1 MIVGLFVRH
10 YKSYKATHFI
20 PITRSRKNLAIY
32 IGANGVGKSAILDA
46 LDKYFNGGVWTI
58 NSSARADGG
67 LGGDD
72 KVPFIAPVFLVP
84 KEKITNATAQQQA
97 DQLHGAIIDFLKD
110 DLSKL
115 SSPSLQEFR
124 RFALDMLKEAGDDYY
139 IIVIGKNSTDQG
151 RIFLGPFE
159 RQQGIRDALKLED
172 HGHATEALKK
182 VDEFIAS
189 FYSYF
194 YIPVEV
200 DTATYTKLEQQQIQ
214 KLLDDDILSAVS
226 KAIGKTTVAQINDNL
241 RIYLEEI
248 HGHIESYRY
257 KGTYRDQITI
267 KDLTDKVF
275 DAFFSTKV
283 LHKTSAGSNIPVSS
297 LSSGEKRQAL
307 IETIYSLLKRSSDR
321 KSQLI
326 IAIDEPDASLHA
338 SACHDQFERV
348 SSFSSLTNPSAQV
361 LLTTHW
367 YGFLPLARDGEAH
380 SISNEHGK
388 LSISTI
394 DLLSFRESV
403 KDLKKM
409 SKGEIPADVS
419 MKSYNDLV
427 QSIFSAVMRDEPY
440 NWIICEGL
448 SDKLYIENFLGP
460 LIEDKKIRVLPVG
473 GYADVARIHERLA
486 VPMDESE
493 FRGKIKGKVLCLVD
507 TDREAPAFKASSARN
522 LYFKRM
528 IYDAKVQDVVL
539 VEADSNM
546 RSPET
551 AIEASL
557 DPAIYCSVL
566 KAISQSNSPRK
577 VAAALIVA
585 GSDVNASA
593 KVSQDALDLKK
604 SQMQQLNVLF
614 ETGADKVAF
623 AREYCEISDVSSR
636 PSWADQVAAI
646 FEQKV

>member
-1 MIVGLFVRH
+1 MLVGLFVRH
-10 YKSYKATHFI
+10 YKSYKATHFV
-20 PITRSRKNLAIY
+20 PITRGRKNLAIY

-46 LDKYFNGGVWTI
+46 LDKYFNGGAWTI

-72 KVPFIAPVFLVP
+72 KVPYIAPVFLIP
-84 KEKITNATAQQQA
+84 KSKITNTLAQAQA
-97 DQLHGAIIDFLKD
+97 AQLHDAIVDFLRG
-110 DLSKL
+110 DLPKL
-115 SSPSLQEFR
+115 APQSLQEFR
-124 RFALDMLKEAGDDYY
+124 RFALDMLKEAGDNHYL
-139 IIVIGKNSTDQG
+139 IVIGKNSADQG

-159 RQQGIRDALKLED
+159 RQQGVRDALKLQDQD
-172 HGHATEALKK
+172 HVTQVLKK
-182 VDEFIAS
+182 LDEFVAN

-214 KLLDDDILSAVS
+214 KLLDDDVLSAVS
-226 KAIGKTTVAQINDNL
+226 RAIGKPTVRQINENL
-241 RIYLEEI
+241 RRYLEEI
-248 HGHIESYRY
+248 HGHIDSYRY

-283 LHKTSAGSNIPVSS
+283 LHKMSAGSNIPVSS

-348 SSFSSLTNPSAQV
+348 SSFSNLTNPSAQV

-388 LSISTI
+388 LSIATI

-403 KDLKKM
+403 KDLKKTT
-409 SKGEIPADVS
+409 KGEIPADVS

-427 QSIFSAVMRDEPY
+427 QSIFSAVMREDPY

-460 LIEDKKIRVLPVG
+460 LIDEKKIRVLPVG
-473 GYADVARIHERLA
+473 GYVDVARIHERLS
-486 VPMDESE
+486 VPMDEPE

-507 TDREAPAFKASSARN
+507 TDREAPAFKASSAKN

-528 IYDAKVQDVVL
+528 IYSNKSQDVVL
-539 VEADSNM
+539 VPAESNM

-557 DPAIYCSVL
+557 HPAIYCSVL
-566 KAISQSNSPRK
+566 KAMSESDSPKK
-577 VAAALIVA
+577 VAAALIIT
-585 GSDVNASA
+585 GSDINAGA
-593 KVSQDALDLKK
+593 KVSHDALDLKK
-604 SQMQQLNVLF
+604 SQVQQLDILF

-623 AREYCEISDVSSR
+623 ARQYCAISDANSR
-636 PSWADQVAAI
+636 PSWAHEVAAI
-646 FEQKV
+646 FN

>member
-1 MIVGLFVRH
+1 MLVGLFVRH

-46 LDKYFNGGVWTI
+46 LDKYFNGGAWSI

-84 KEKITNATAQQQA
+84 RAKITNPHIEQVAAR
-97 DQLHGAIIDFLKD
+97 LHGAIVAFLND
-110 DLSKL
+110 DSWKL
-115 SSPSLQEFR
+115 SSQSLQEFR
-124 RFALDMLKEAGDDYY
+124 RFAVEMLKEAGDAYY
-139 IIVIGKNSTDQG
+139 MIVIGKNFTDQG

-159 RQQGIRDALKLED
+159 RQQAVRDALGLGDED
-172 HGHATEALKK
+172 HATDALKK
-182 VDEFIAS
+182 VDEFVAG

-226 KAIGKTTVAQINDNL
+226 RAIGKSTVRQINDNL
-241 RIYLEEI
+241 RGYLEEI
-248 HGHIESYRY
+248 HGHIDSYRY

-283 LHKTSAGSNIPVSS
+283 LHKTSASSSIPVSS

-307 IETIYSLLKRSSDR
+307 IDTIYSLLKRSSDR

-380 SISNEHGK
+380 SISNEQGR
-388 LSISTI
+388 LSISTV

-403 KDLKKM
+403 KDLKKT
-409 SKGEIPADVS
+409 SKGIIPADVA

-427 QSIFSAVMRDEPY
+427 QSIFSAVMRDDPY

-448 SDKLYIENFLGP
+448 SDKLYIENFLGS
-460 LIEDKKIRVLPVG
+460 LIDEKKIRVLPVG
-473 GYADVARIHERLA
+473 GYAEVARIHERLA

-507 TDREAPAFKASSARN
+507 TDREAPAFKASSAKN
-522 LYFKRM
+522 LHFKRM
-528 IYDAKVQDVVL
+528 IYDAKLKDVVL
-539 VEADSNM
+539 VPAESNV

-566 KAISQSNSPRK
+566 KAISQSDSPKK
-577 VAAALIVA
+577 VAAALIVT
-585 GSDVNASA
+585 GSDLNLSA
-593 KVSQDALDLKK
+593 KVSHDALDLKR
-604 SQMQQLNVLF
+604 SQEQQLGLLF
-614 ETGADKVAF
+614 ETGADKVTF
-623 AREYCEISDVSSR
+623 ARQYCEISDANSR
-636 PSWADQVAAI
+636 PGLADEVAAI
-646 FEQKV
+646 FS